1 MHFHCDNF
9 YIVGTVK
16 ELVQKE
22 HASTT
27 LEGTIE
33 EIALY
38 ELLQLFEMIGN
49 EGILHLHSSGGS
61 GTISFMDRAIM
72 DARWN
77 TLQGE
82 DALLKMLD
90 LKEGTF
96 TLKPGD
102 IQPGSIMKPIG
113 YVVIETARLL
123 DELLTVEKYVPQ
135 HDSHLMLNAISLD
148 GLDESAHLIIR
159 SIQEGFIHFSELR
172 ARLNTSATRLKLSI
186 ARLIA
191 GGYITETQHKVT
203 KYTLDENPT
212 MVRTK
217 PCKILMAFTD
227 PGALSQCMY
236 FLNKGETLSMNKSR
250 FSDFYR
256 MSVSSQVYDFY
267 FLRGETRFSFI
278 WEPFLK
284 TSEGALFILMTDKD
298 TECADFFIKTAQ
310 RFCVPCMGVSFN
322 EDFNTGGIRVIST
335 SDQLEKVLKSLNEGS
350 SLSEDNI

>member
-1 MHFHCDNF
+1 
-9 YIVGTVK
+9 VK
-16 ELVQKE
+16 ESVQKK
-22 HASTT
+22 HASTA
-27 LEGTIE
+27 LEGTLE
-33 EIALY
+33 EITLY

-49 EGILHLHSSGGS
+49 EGILHLDASGGS
-61 GTISFMDRAIM
+61 GTISFMDRAVM
-72 DARWN
+72 DACWN

-123 DELLTVEKYVPQ
+123 DELLTVEKYIPQ
-135 HDSHLMLNAISLD
+135 CDSHLMLNAVSLD

-172 ARLNTSATRLKLSI
+172 ARLNTSDTRLKVSI

-191 GGYITETQHKVT
+191 RGYITETRHKVT
-203 KYTLDENPT
+203 KYTLDENPA

-236 FLNKGETLSMNKSR
+236 FLNRGENLSINKSR

-267 FLRGETRFSFI
+267 LLRGETRFSFI

-284 TSEGALFILMTDKD
+284 TSGGALFVLMTDKD
-298 TECADFFIKTAQ
+298 TECADFFIRTAQ
-310 RFCVPCMGVSFN
+310 RFCVPCIKVSFN
-322 EDFNTGGIRVIST
+322 EDYSTEGIRVIST
-335 SDQLEKVLKSLNEGS
+335 FHQLEKVLKSLSEGS